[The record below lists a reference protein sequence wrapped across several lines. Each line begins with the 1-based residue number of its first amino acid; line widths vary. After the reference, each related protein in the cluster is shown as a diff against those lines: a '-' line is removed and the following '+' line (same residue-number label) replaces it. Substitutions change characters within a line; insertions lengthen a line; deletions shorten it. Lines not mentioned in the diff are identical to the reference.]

1 MSTNSVGSS
10 VGDILQYDS
19 VHYSLREIIGL
30 PTSTIKGRLDTQKY
44 IYILVMIACWLL
56 SFFND
61 FFCFS
66 CSETDDDVEFDD
78 WVKKEQPCPFKISK
92 TGKELKWIKNLVV
105 WSLFKKRIL

>member
-30 PTSTIKGRLDTQKY
+30 PTSNIKGRLDTQTILAIKY
-44 IYILVMIACWLL
+44 HQLACIIWPLIFKNNL
-56 SFFND
+56 
-61 FFCFS
+61 FCFS

-78 WVKKEQPCPFKISK
+78 WEQEKQPCPNFKSK
-92 TGKELKWIKNLVV
+92 LV
-105 WSLFKKRIL
+105 KK